1 MRNYKRTTKKTYIAT
16 GMLCGGF
23 LVCASLYI
31 YVVNESAVQTLAI
44 EKTKKLVRET
54 EEQLH
59 ILEIEQS
66 RMTVGASLEQQA
78 EQQNLVA
85 ARAIFFVS
93 RGAAVAQL
101 NR

>member
-1 MRNYKRTTKKTYIAT
+1 MQNYTRTTKKSYIAI
-16 GMLCGGF
+16 GILCGGF
-23 LVCASLYI
+23 LTCASLYI
-31 YVVNESAVQTLAI
+31 YGVNESTVHTLAI

-78 EQQNLVA
+78 EQQNLIA
-85 ARAIFFVS
+85 ARALFFVS
-93 RGAAVAQL
+93 RDAAVAQL